1 MKFDLQRFL
10 HEHREWLT
18 AVESI
23 QSSFAPA
30 CRHLKTQIALDL
42 ECIRDGRP
50 FVGILKGLEVTSLES
65 AGEPKV
71 EPRSETSDS

>member
-10 HEHREWLT
+10 HEHSEWLT

-30 CRHLKTQIALDL
+30 CRHLKGQIALDL
-42 ECIRDGRP
+42 ECIENGRP
-50 FVGILKGLEVTSLES
+50 FAGILKGF
-65 AGEPKV
+65 
-71 EPRSETSDS
+71 ETSSPGSVEEPEADPLSDPFDS